1 MYAHN
6 RINRFYNGKKPVEE
20 YWKMRGFN
28 HDLRKE
34 RITMER
40 VLGMMVRRFGILW
53 PTIEH
58 TLLCMRISTVPSV
71 FYKHP

>member
-1 MYAHN
+1 
-6 RINRFYNGKKPVEE
+6 
-20 YWKMRGFN
+20 MRGFN